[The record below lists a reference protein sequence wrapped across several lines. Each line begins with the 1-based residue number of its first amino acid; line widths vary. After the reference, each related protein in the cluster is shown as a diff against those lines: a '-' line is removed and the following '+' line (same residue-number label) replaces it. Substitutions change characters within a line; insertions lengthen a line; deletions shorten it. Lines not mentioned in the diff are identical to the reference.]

1 MRRLHARSRAF
12 RLLIMIRSN
21 FYENLLMALDTLR
34 QHKLRSFLTILGVVI
49 GTTTVIVIAAF
60 VSGIDARVSKEIES
74 FGTNSIYAFKFD
86 PGFNFNPT
94 MEERTRKPLR
104 EEDADAI
111 RAECVNCQYVS
122 PFMSP
127 VDFTT
132 GPFTERVNVRNK
144 EIEMTNATVQG
155 AASDYFQM
163 GVTSLAEGRFFTADE
178 EANRA
183 KVAVIGVD
191 VANTLFP
198 FSNALD
204 QEIQIEGRNYK
215 IIGVLKERDIFL
227 VGAEDPNNENK
238 AVYLPFKTIKQ
249 LYPNNEDCFIMINAK
264 PGKMYDALEEVRNI
278 LRRKRNVPY
287 DKPDNFGVQ
296 TSDQI
301 IKQFGAITG
310 GIFILMIAISSV
322 GLLIGGIG
330 VMNIMLV
337 SVTERTKEIG
347 VRKAIGARSVDII
360 TQFLIEAATLTG
372 MGGVLGI
379 IIGVLLSLLIQMIIP
394 TYVPLWAP
402 IVGFVVSV
410 GLGLVFGLLPAWKAA
425 RLNPI
430 DALRYE

>member
-1 MRRLHARSRAF
+1 MNF
-12 RLLIMIRSN
+12 PRSN
-21 FYENLLMALDTLR
+21 FYENLLMAFDTLR

-49 GTTTVIVIAAF
+49 GTVTVIVIAAF

-86 PGFNFNPT
+86 PGFNFNPS
-94 MEERTRKPLR
+94 MEERTRKPLK

-111 RAECVNCQYVS
+111 RAECTNCEHVS

-127 VDFTT
+127 VDFTA
-132 GPFTERVNVRNK
+132 GPFTERVNVRNR

-163 GVTSLAEGRFFTADE
+163 GVTSLGDGRYFTADE
-178 EANRA
+178 EARRG
-183 KVAVIGVD
+183 KVAVIGID

-198 FSNALD
+198 FSNALG
-204 QEIQIEGRNYK
+204 QEIQVEGRNYR

-227 VGAEDPNNENK
+227 IGADDPNNENK

-249 LYPNNEDCFIMINAK
+249 LYPANEDCFIMATAK
-264 PGKMYDALEEVRNI
+264 PGKLNDALEEMRNI
-278 LRRKRNVPY
+278 LRRQRNVPP

-301 IKQFGAITG
+301 ITQFSAITS
-310 GIFILMIAISSV
+310 GIFLLMVAISSV

-330 VMNIMLV
+330 VMNVMLV

-372 MGGVLGI
+372 LGGVLGI
-379 IIGVLLSLLIQMIIP
+379 VLGVGLSLLIKMILP
-394 TYVPLWAP
+394 TYIPLWAP
-402 IVGFVVSV
+402 IVGFCVSV

>member
-1 MRRLHARSRAF
+1 MRFAHSG
-12 RLLIMIRSN
+12 
-21 FYENLLMALDTLR
+21 FYENLLMAFDTLR
-34 QHKLRSFLTILGVVI
+34 QHKLRSFLTILGVVV
-49 GTTTVIVIAAF
+49 GTVTVIVIAAF
-60 VSGIDARVSKEIES
+60 VSGIDSRVSKEIES

-86 PGFNFNPT
+86 PGFNFNPS
-94 MEERTRKPLR
+94 MEERTRPPLT

-111 RAECVNCQYVS
+111 RAECVNCEYVS

-127 VDFTT
+127 VDFVA

-144 EIEMTNATVQG
+144 EVEMTNATVQG

-163 GVTSLAEGRFFTADE
+163 GVTNLAEGRYFTANE
-178 EANRA
+178 EAQRG

-198 FSNALD
+198 YSTALD
-204 QEIQIEGRNYK
+204 QDIQIEGRNYR

-249 LYPNNEDCFIMINAK
+249 LYPANEDCFIMATAK
-264 PGKMYDALEEVRNI
+264 PGKMNDALEEVKNI
-278 LRRKRNVPY
+278 LRRTRKVPS
-287 DKPDNFGVQ
+287 DKPNNFGVQ

-301 IKQFGAITG
+301 IQQFGAITS
-310 GIFILMIAISSV
+310 GIFILMVAISSV

-330 VMNIMLV
+330 VMNVMLV

-347 VRKAIGARSVDII
+347 VRKAIGARSIDIV

-372 MGGVLGI
+372 LGGVLGI
-379 IIGVLLSLLIQMIIP
+379 VIGVLLSLLIQMILP
-394 TYVPLWAP
+394 TYIPLWAP
-402 IVGFVVSV
+402 IVGFCVSV
-410 GLGLVFGLLPAWKAA
+410 GLGVVFGLLPAWKAA